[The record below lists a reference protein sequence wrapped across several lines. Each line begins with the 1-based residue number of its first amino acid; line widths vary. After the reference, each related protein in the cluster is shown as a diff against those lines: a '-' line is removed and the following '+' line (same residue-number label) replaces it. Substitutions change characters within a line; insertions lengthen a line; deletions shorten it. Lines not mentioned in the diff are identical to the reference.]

1 MVVDYPGAIGM
12 FVDRSRV
19 FIDANPR
26 FAIVIH
32 KTANGGPGSAEQVA
46 QDFQTR
52 EDKAST
58 HYIVGQDGHV
68 VQCVLEMDGAGGNC
82 CVEKGYDTFW
92 RPFVSIDGGM
102 DVNLNWIT
110 LSIEHFDP
118 SNDNSTPLTPIQ
130 QEASFKLIKYLC
142 DKYKIAPDHI
152 KSHASIDP
160 LSRARC
166 PGNYPWEALMQY
178 LAPNPGPPSAE
189 ALVTWDSFLIA
200 QNRPVARQNTG
211 IFARWWNDWKLH
223 GYVYGPAV
231 SQERDGQDF
240 QGNAL
245 KVQDFMHARIE
256 WTIATGQARVFD
268 GRGEIL

>member
-1 MVVDYPGAIGM
+1 MAVDYPGAIGM

-19 FIDANPR
+19 FINANPR

-52 EDKAST
+52 ADKAST

-82 CVEKGYDTFW
+82 CVETGYDGLW
-92 RPFVSIDGGM
+92 QPYVQAG
-102 DVNLNWIT
+102 VNLNLIT
-110 LSIEHFDP
+110 FSIEHFDP
-118 SNDNSTPLTPIQ
+118 TTDNSTPLTPIQ
-130 QEASFKLIKYLC
+130 QAASFRLVKYLA
-142 DKYKIAPDHI
+142 DKYAIPMIRIVGHD
-152 KSHASIDP
+152 SIDP
-160 LSRARC
+160 ISRARC

-189 ALVTWDSFLIA
+189 ALNTWDSFLQA
-200 QNRPVARQNTG
+200 QNRPVARTDTG
-211 IFARWWNDWKLH
+211 IFARWWSDWKLH

-231 SQERDGQDF
+231 SQERDGKDF
-240 QGNAL
+240 EGNAL
-245 KVQDFMHARIE
+245 KVQDFLFCRIE